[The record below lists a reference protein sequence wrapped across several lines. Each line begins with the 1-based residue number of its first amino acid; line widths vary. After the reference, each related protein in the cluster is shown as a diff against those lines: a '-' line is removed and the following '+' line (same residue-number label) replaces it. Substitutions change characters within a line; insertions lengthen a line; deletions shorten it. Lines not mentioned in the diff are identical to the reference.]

1 MPAAPPVRVL
11 REPEIRRLIGPA
23 DALSVVRKAFARLAR
38 GEAALPGVIGLDIPE
53 HEGEVHVKGAYL
65 HGSRHYSIKEASGFY
80 GNARQGLP
88 VSSGLVLVFDAITGF
103 LAALLLDHGYLTELR
118 TGAAG
123 ALAADLLARREIET
137 VGMVGSGSQARYQ
150 LEALLGVRR
159 PRRVFVYGRSSDRA
173 AAYAQEIADRFDL
186 AVQPVD
192 SVREAVEPADIVI
205 TTTPSREPLVRAEW
219 LRSGAHVTA
228 VGSDGPAKRELHA
241 AVLAPPRK
249 VVADRL
255 DQCLRLG
262 EIHHAVAEGV
272 LRAEDVYAE
281 LGEIAAGLKP
291 GRTSDDEIT
300 IADLT
305 GVGVQDAAVADFVT
319 AAAVEAGLGE
329 TLRL

>member
-1 MPAAPPVRVL
+1 MSAPPVRVL
-11 REPEIRRLIGPA
+11 REDEIRRLIGPA
-23 DALSVVRKAFARLAR
+23 DALRAVRDAFARLAR
-38 GEAALPGVIGLDIPE
+38 GQATLPGVIGLDIPE
-53 HEGEVHVKGAYL
+53 HEGEVHVKGAWL
-65 HGSRHYSIKEASGFY
+65 HGSRYYSIKEAAGFY
-80 GNARQGLP
+80 GNARRGLP
-88 VSSGLVLVFDAITGF
+88 VSSGLVLVFDALTGF
-103 LAALLLDHGYLTELR
+103 LTALLLDNGYLTELR

-123 ALAADLLARREIET
+123 ALAADLLARREVDT
-137 VGMVGSGSQARYQ
+137 VGIVGSGGQARYQ

-159 PRRVFVYGRSSDRA
+159 PRRVLVHGRSSERA
-173 AAYAQEIADRFDL
+173 AAYAREMTERFGL
-186 AVQPVD
+186 PVQAVG
-192 SVREAVEPADIVI
+192 SMREAVEPADLVV

-219 LRSGAHVTA
+219 LWPGAHVTA
-228 VGSDGPAKRELHA
+228 LGSDGPAKRELHPGA
-241 AVLAPPRK
+241 LAPPRK

-272 LRAEDVYAE
+272 LRAEQVHAE

-329 TLRL
+329 PLAL